1 MDLLKSKTV
10 TSVSGGVS
18 VNVGLNVSQILGVF
32 KQGEQKDYSPFV
44 LLSSLDGSD
53 WTFVMPNRIS
63 FGTSFPLV
71 AGEKIRIIYKVT
83 V

>member
-1 MDLLKSKTV
+1 MDELRTKTV

-18 VNVGLNVSQILGVF
+18 ISVGLNLSQILGVF
-32 KQGEQKDYSPFV
+32 KQGEQKDYAGFV

-53 WTFVMPNRIS
+53 WTFIMPNRIS
-63 FGTSFPLV
+63 FGSNFPLV